1 MLWVCFHSTD
11 GSLSAWSANQ
21 ICTLRN
27 YAAILLNSQT
37 IIAKHHLRPHKR
49 KSDGRLQFSIP
60 RTTSVDSFN
69 LFGDVNNERG
79 MVGINAK
86 SVNFD
91 SCVVTFFVSI

>member
-1 MLWVCFHSTD
+1 MPGW
-11 GSLSAWSANQ
+11 Q
-21 ICTLRN
+21 INFCILRN
-27 YAAILLNSQT
+27 QAAILLNSQT
-37 IIAKHHLRPHKR
+37 IIANYHYRSHKR
-49 KSDGRLQFSIP
+49 KSDGRLQISQP

-69 LFGDVNNERG
+69 LFGGVNNEMG